1 MIDKRTLKQNRYRWG
16 VVVDT
21 VLQEINKQLEKD
33 NSEYRATPE
42 DIDIFIKDKALGL
55 VHKVNTSL
63 GEITITGKLRT
74 RSTKDFEELCFRY
87 ERTLITKESI
97 YQHQMS
103 LWNKKSPQV

>member
-16 VVVDT
+16 VIVDT

-33 NSEYRATPE
+33 NCEYRATPE

-63 GEITITGKLRT
+63 GEITITSKLRT
-74 RSTKDFEELCFRY
+74 RSTKDFEEAMLQIRAHFDN
-87 ERTLITKESI
+87 EGI
-97 YQHQMS
+97 YIPAPNEPME
-103 LWNKKSPQV
+103 